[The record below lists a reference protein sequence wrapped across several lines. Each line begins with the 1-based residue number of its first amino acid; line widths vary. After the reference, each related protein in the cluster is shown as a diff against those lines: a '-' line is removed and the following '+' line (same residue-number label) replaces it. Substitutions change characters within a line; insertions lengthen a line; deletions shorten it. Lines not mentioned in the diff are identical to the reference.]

1 MPVDSLS
8 TDHREYARVS
18 RIVGDI
24 FNESELAL
32 QVPLMQKETGM
43 QNAHQESLTA
53 KHASLDQRITEE
65 NLRPFPDMATLA
77 RLKKEKLRLKDELT
91 GHFHH

>member
-1 MPVDSLS
+1 
-8 TDHREYARVS
+8 
-18 RIVGDI
+18 
-24 FNESELAL
+24 
-32 QVPLMQKETGM
+32 M